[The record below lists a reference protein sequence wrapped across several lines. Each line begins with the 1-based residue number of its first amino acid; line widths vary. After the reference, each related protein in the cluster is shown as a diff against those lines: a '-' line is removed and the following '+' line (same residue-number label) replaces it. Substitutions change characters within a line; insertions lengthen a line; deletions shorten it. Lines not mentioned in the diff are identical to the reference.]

1 MVSYLL
7 GGWDP
12 GVGMRTAGCTSA
24 LNVPR
29 TASKRRLNAV
39 VPSFAGGGDAD
50 RVPDPRAARGERR
63 RAPAAAGEPEAA
75 RPARA
80 AARPCERDRLARPAD
95 RGAVGGGG
103 AADGRVG
110 GTRLPVAAAKAARLG
125 RSRQRADPR
134 GTRLPAAGRARAARR
149 LPVRTPARR
158 GQRSA
163 GSREGR
169 CRRGAFAARA
179 RALAWPGA
187 CRPAVGALRRRR
199 RRAAGGA

>member
-1 MVSYLL
+1 MVSSLL

-50 RVPDPRAARGERR
+50 RVPDPRAARG
-63 RAPAAAGEPEAA
+63 
-75 RPARA
+75 
-80 AARPCERDRLARPAD
+80 
-95 RGAVGGGG
+95 AVGGGG

-125 RSRQRADPR
+125 RSRRRADPR
-134 GTRLPAAGRARAARR
+134 GTRLLAAGR
-149 LPVRTPARR
+149 
-158 GQRSA
+158 
-163 GSREGR
+163 
-169 CRRGAFAARA
+169 
-179 RALAWPGA
+179 
-187 CRPAVGALRRRR
+187 
-199 RRAAGGA
+199 